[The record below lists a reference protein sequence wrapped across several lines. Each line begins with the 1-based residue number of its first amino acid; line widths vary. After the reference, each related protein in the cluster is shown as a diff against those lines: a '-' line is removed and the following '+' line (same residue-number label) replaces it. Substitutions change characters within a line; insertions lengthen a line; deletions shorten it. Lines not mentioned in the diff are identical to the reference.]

1 MSLKPSS
8 IDNKDRL
15 AGHSVSVSAPS
26 ESLRV
31 TAEPQSM
38 SKRQG
43 DSLHQHLTFLAPILI
58 VYLSL
63 GLFNIGGQSLW
74 VDEVLSLRYIDAD
87 QLDSAL
93 WRGPR
98 PLYFALLHLWAQLG
112 TSESVLRTLSVLIGG
127 ISVLLTFRIG
137 LKFFGERVA
146 RIGTILIATSPFLI
160 WYSQEVRYITLL
172 IAASAFSMYAFHLAL
187 REERL
192 RWWVLYGCSL
202 LLAIG
207 TFVTNVLLIAAH
219 ALYVILAK
227 SRRDV
232 LRRALV
238 CQVLA
243 LVVFAWWANGWE
255 YGRVGGYWR
264 KFAYEI
270 TTSREDLTS
279 VPRGDRLKSGGE
291 RNFELGT
298 IPYTFFALSTG
309 FSIGPSVRELQS
321 RRSARALKPYTFLL
335 ASLGILFGGLFLL
348 GLFAMW
354 QEADRGLFFTLWFVV
369 PVIGVCM
376 VSAMTAMAY
385 NVRYVAMVLPAY
397 AIILAVGMGRL
408 SNGWAQIVVLSAVL
422 LVNGISLG
430 NYYFNPRYARE
441 DARAAAEHLE
451 SVARPDDRI
460 LVVGNAT
467 ALRHYYIGKVA
478 IEGWSGVDQ
487 DGQVSTEDGVV
498 QPNGICGRVWL
509 VEIRPW
515 ERDAKGMAKAT
526 LGEVHELIGSEKFPG
541 VDIYAYRKKSPL
553 ACAPFAS

>member
-1 MSLKPSS
+1 
-8 IDNKDRL
+8 
-15 AGHSVSVSAPS
+15 
-26 ESLRV
+26 
-31 TAEPQSM
+31 
-38 SKRQG
+38 
-43 DSLHQHLTFLAPILI
+43 
-58 VYLSL
+58 
-63 GLFNIGGQSLW
+63 
-74 VDEVLSLRYIDAD
+74 
-87 QLDSAL
+87 
-93 WRGPR
+93 
-98 PLYFALLHLWAQLG
+98 
-112 TSESVLRTLSVLIGG
+112 
-127 ISVLLTFRIG
+127 
-137 LKFFGERVA
+137 
-146 RIGTILIATSPFLI
+146 
-160 WYSQEVRYITLL
+160 
-172 IAASAFSMYAFHLAL
+172 
-187 REERL
+187 
-192 RWWVLYGCSL
+192 
-202 LLAIG
+202 
-207 TFVTNVLLIAAH
+207 
-219 ALYVILAK
+219 
-227 SRRDV
+227 
-232 LRRALV
+232 
-238 CQVLA
+238 
-243 LVVFAWWANGWE
+243 
-255 YGRVGGYWR
+255 
-264 KFAYEI
+264 
-270 TTSREDLTS
+270 
-279 VPRGDRLKSGGE
+279 
-291 RNFELGT
+291 
-298 IPYTFFALSTG
+298 
-309 FSIGPSVRELQS
+309 
-321 RRSARALKPYTFLL
+321 
-335 ASLGILFGGLFLL
+335 LFLL

-354 QEADRGLFFTLWFVV
+354 LEADRGLFFTLWFVV

-451 SVARPDDRI
+451 SAARPDDRI